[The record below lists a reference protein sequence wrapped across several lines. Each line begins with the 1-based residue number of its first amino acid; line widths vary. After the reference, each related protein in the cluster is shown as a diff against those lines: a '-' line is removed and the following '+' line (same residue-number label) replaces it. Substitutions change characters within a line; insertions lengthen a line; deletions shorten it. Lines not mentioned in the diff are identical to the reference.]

1 MLVRPPAIFLE
12 VNMKLSLLVI
22 AILLCSVPT
31 WAQSQANPPDANER
45 EPRDKANLLV
55 AEGTKG
61 KLSLQTAVSTKL
73 SEVGDEVLAVLYEP
87 VRTEDGRVA
96 IARGTQFFGKVT
108 QVKRAGKG
116 QKESLLKI
124 TFENMLMPYG
134 AEKVVVTVL
143 AIDDYTNDEKYK
155 SKDGEGKVGGGRSGG
170 RTARNAG
177 TGAGLGTLGGIFGG
191 WAGAAIGAGA
201 GAMAGVLMTK
211 GNDIKLDQGT
221 ILRVQFDR
229 ELKLPA
235 FDEDNRGLKRIE
247 NK

>member
-1 MLVRPPAIFLE
+1 
-12 VNMKLSLLVI
+12 MKLSLLLAALVLFTV
-22 AILLCSVPT
+22 ASF
-31 WAQSQANPPDANER
+31 AQSQASPPDANER
-45 EPRDKANLLV
+45 EPRTVDKSNLLV
-55 AEGTKG
+55 TEGTKG
-61 KLSLQTAVSTKL
+61 KLSLQTALSTKL

-116 QKESLLKI
+116 QKESSLKI
-124 TFENMLMPYG
+124 SFENMLMPYG
-134 AEKVVVTVL
+134 AEKVVITVL
-143 AIDDYTNDEKYK
+143 AIDDYANDEKYK
-155 SKDGEGKVGGGRSGG
+155 SKGGEGQVSGGRSGG

-177 TGAGLGTLGGIFGG
+177 TGAGLGTIGGIFGG

-221 ILRVQFDR
+221 VLRVQFDR

>member
-1 MLVRPPAIFLE
+1 
-12 VNMKLSLLVI
+12 MKMSLLVL
-22 AILLCSVPT
+22 ALLLITVSSL
-31 WAQSQANPPDANER
+31 AQSQASPPDANER
-45 EPRDKANLLV
+45 EPRKKESTDGNNIIV
-55 AEGTKG
+55 GEGTLG

-87 VRTEDGRVA
+87 VKSADGRVA
-96 IARGTQFFGKVT
+96 IPRGTQFFGKVT

-116 QKESLLKI
+116 QKESHLKI
-124 TFENMLMPYG
+124 SFETMLMPYG
-134 AEKVVVTVL
+134 AEKVAVTVL

-155 SKDGEGKVGGGRSGG
+155 AKDGEGKVGGGKSGG

-177 TGAGLGTLGGIFGG
+177 TGAGLGAIGGIFGG

-229 ELKLPA
+229 DIKLPA

-247 NK
+247 NE

>member
-1 MLVRPPAIFLE
+1 
-12 VNMKLSLLVI
+12 MKLLLFIITLLLFSVASL
-22 AILLCSVPT
+22 
-31 WAQSQANPPDANER
+31 AQSQASPPDANER
-45 EPRDKANLLV
+45 EPRKQATSDGNNIIV
-55 AEGTKG
+55 AEGTLG

-87 VRTEDGRVA
+87 VRTADGRVA

-116 QKESLLKI
+116 QKESHLKI
-124 TFENMLMPYG
+124 SFENMLMPYG
-134 AEKVVVTVL
+134 AEKVAVTVL
-143 AIDDYTNDEKYK
+143 AIDDYMNDEKYK
-155 SKDGEGKVGGGRSGG
+155 SKDGEGKVGGGKSGG

-177 TGAGLGTLGGIFGG
+177 TGAGLGAIGGIFGG

-229 ELKLPA
+229 DIKLPA

-247 NK
+247 NQ

>member
-1 MLVRPPAIFLE
+1 
-12 VNMKLSLLVI
+12 MKLLLFIITLLLFSVASL
-22 AILLCSVPT
+22 
-31 WAQSQANPPDANER
+31 AQSQASPPDANER
-45 EPRDKANLLV
+45 EPRKQAASDGNNIIV
-55 AEGTKG
+55 AEGTLG

-87 VRTEDGRVA
+87 VRTADGRVA

-116 QKESLLKI
+116 QKESHLKI
-124 TFENMLMPYG
+124 SFENMLMPYG
-134 AEKVVVTVL
+134 AEKVAVTVL

-155 SKDGEGKVGGGRSGG
+155 SKNGEGKVGGGKSGG

-177 TGAGLGTLGGIFGG
+177 TGAGLGAIGGIFGG

-229 ELKLPA
+229 DIKLPA

-247 NK
+247 KE